1 MLRPL
6 LSESYL
12 VLIIA
17 IALLFFMQSCDAPRY
32 VYSAPTQNI
41 PHLTKKGDFTV
52 AGFVAAGTGSS
63 SAPRIDRGYTRGSD
77 FQGAYALSDRVGIIV
92 NRFSRSENRISS
104 SVRDSLLTIHYN
116 RGLTEYG
123 AGYLFPKKHSA
134 SSTYFQI
141 FAGAATGKF
150 KINENGFSNSL
161 GYTRFHTS
169 DITKIFIQPA
179 VILAPG
185 NFTAGFSSRFC
196 SVKYH
201 NISTDYDRLELEDYF
216 LHNLSPSA
224 VFFWEPAID
233 LSFDLLKHKG
243 LKLEVQ
249 MDLVIL
255 LNKKFVDY
263 RTANFGFGIKVD
275 NNLFKK
281 RAITSKS
288 DDAVSVNY

>member
-1 MLRPL
+1 MLPSL
-6 LSESYL
+6 LLKRYL
-12 VLIIA
+12 LLMIA
-17 IALLFFMQSCDAPRY
+17 VVFFLFMQSCDAPRY

-41 PHLTKKGDFTV
+41 PHLTKKNDFTV

-63 SAPRIDRGYTRGSD
+63 SAPRIDDGYTRGSD
-77 FQGAYALSDRVGIIV
+77 LQGAYALSDRIAIMF
-92 NRFSRSENRISS
+92 NRFSRSENRTTSLI
-104 SVRDSLLTIHYN
+104 RDSILNIHYK

-123 AGYLFPKKHSA
+123 VGYLFPKKNAYSN
-134 SSTYFQI
+134 TYFQI

-150 KINENGFSNSL
+150 KINENGFSNGL

-185 NFTAGFSSRFC
+185 NFTASFSSRFC
-196 SVKYH
+196 SVKYR
-201 NISTDYDRLELEDYF
+201 NILTDYNRLELKDYF
-216 LHNLSPSA
+216 LDNLSPSA

-233 LSFDLLKHKG
+233 ISYDVLKHKG
-243 LKLEVQ
+243 LKFELQ
-249 MDLVIL
+249 MDLVVL

-263 RTANFGFGIKVD
+263 RTANFGFGLKVD

-281 RAITSKS
+281 RAAASKPGDTIS
-288 DDAVSVNY
+288 INY